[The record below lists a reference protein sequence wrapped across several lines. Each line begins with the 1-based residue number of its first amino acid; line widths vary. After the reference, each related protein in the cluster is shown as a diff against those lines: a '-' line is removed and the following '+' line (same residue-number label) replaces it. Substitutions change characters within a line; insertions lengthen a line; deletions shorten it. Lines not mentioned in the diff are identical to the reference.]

1 MNQQVIKAEPRDYH
15 DVISKVAAVKSLT
28 SDDVEKLQ
36 RMMTMQEELEK
47 RQAATRYNENMS
59 MAQGEMTRIS
69 KDSANPV
76 TRSKYASLEALDEAI
91 RPIYTK
97 YGFSVSFNDETPD
110 DRPDWLRLIAL
121 VSCGADTRR
130 FTKWIPVSTTGIR
143 GQQAMTPTHA
153 SVASVTYGRRTLLKM
168 IFNLAE
174 EDTDGNLG
182 SRLARTGGYT
192 GTGTEQDL
200 PQDALRKTEAKLDA
214 DAVIE
219 EMRQLKDHT
228 ALYAYGQANRPD
240 YLKLFPPDRA
250 KIDAEYRKLMDQFAE
265 QQK

>member
-59 MAQGEMTRIS
+59 MAQSEMTRIS
-69 KDSANPV
+69 KDSANV
-76 TRSKYASLEALDEAI
+76 ITRSKYASLEALDAEI

-110 DRPDWLRLIAL
+110 ERPDWLRLIAY
-121 VSCGADTRR
+121 VSCGADTRK
-130 FTKWIPVSTTGIR
+130 FTKWIPVSTTGLR
-143 GQQAMTPTHA
+143 GQQAMTATHA
-153 SVASVTYGRRTLLKM
+153 SIASVTYGRRALLKM

-174 EDTDGNLG
+174 EDTDGNLKVFDRVQG
-182 SRLARTGGYT
+182 ERSD
-192 GTGTEQDL
+192 TEI
-200 PQDALRKTEAKLDA
+200 KLDA
-214 DAVIE
+214 AAVIE

-228 ALYAYGQANRPD
+228 ALYAYGQANRAD
-240 YLKLFPPDRA
+240 YLKLSAADRQ
-250 KIDAEYRKLMDQFAE
+250 KIDREYKALMDKFAE

>member
-1 MNQQVIKAEPRDYH
+1 MNQQITKTEPRDYH
-15 DVISKVAAVKSLT
+15 DIIARVAAVKTLT

-47 RQAATRYNENMS
+47 RQAAARYNENMS
-59 MAQGEMTRIS
+59 LAQSEMTRIS

-76 TRSKYASLEALDEAI
+76 TRSKYASLEALDAEI

-110 DRPDWLRLIAL
+110 DRPDWLRLMAYVANGPEI
-121 VSCGADTRR
+121 RK

-153 SVASVTYGRRTLLKM
+153 SIASVTYGRRALLKM

-174 EDTDGNLG
+174 EDTDGNL
-182 SRLARTGGYT
+182 RTPSQPADG
-192 GTGTEQDL
+192 DV
-200 PQDALRKTEAKLDA
+200 KLDA
-214 DAVIE
+214 DAIIE

-228 ALYAYGQANRPD
+228 ALYAYGQANRAD
-240 YLKLFPPDRA
+240 YLKLAAKDRQ
-250 KIDAEYRKLMDQFAE
+250 KIDIEYKALMEKFAE